1 MRPRM
6 FHVCEERL
14 ADIGVAVLI
23 TGPSPKG
30 IGAETALSLATANPK
45 RIILAGRSE
54 AKIQPVVDQIKQIN
68 PNVDIM
74 IVPLDLSDNTS
85 VQHAAEK
92 IKANIDRLDVLVNNA
107 GVMAIKDYT
116 KSVDGFEMHFAS
128 NHLGHF
134 LLTNLLMNK
143 IIAAKGA
150 IINVS
155 STAHELAEVNFDDP
169 NFQVFD
175 TNFMGSIK

>member
-1 MRPRM
+1 M
-6 FHVCEERL
+6 FDVCRGRF
-14 ADIGVAVLI
+14 ADIQVVVLI
-23 TGPSPKG
+23 TGPSPNG

-54 AKIQPVVDQIKQIN
+54 AKIQPVMDQIKQIN
-68 PNVDIM
+68 SKVDIL

-92 IKANIDRLDVLVNNA
+92 INSSINGLDVLVNNA

-134 LLTNLLMNK
+134 LLTNLLMSK
-143 IIAAKGA
+143 IIAAKGV
-150 IINVS
+150 IVNVS

-169 NFQVFD
+169 NFQVID
-175 TNFMGSIK
+175 TPAQIL